1 MYIPACATKQLCII
15 HNVLVFV
22 QVTYQLDKTFKC
34 GDETFIVVDMDTLL
48 GSFNQKN
55 VVRIRITLIVPNLGK
70 LVITTPVLEHSWSC

>member
-22 QVTYQLDKTFKC
+22 QVTYQLDKTFN
-34 GDETFIVVDMDTLL
+34 VVDMDTLL